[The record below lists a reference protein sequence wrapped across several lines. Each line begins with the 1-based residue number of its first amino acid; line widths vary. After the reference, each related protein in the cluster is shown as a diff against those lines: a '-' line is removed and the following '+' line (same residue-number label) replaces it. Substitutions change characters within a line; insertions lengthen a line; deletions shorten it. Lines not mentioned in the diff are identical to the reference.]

1 MSSMRPAGHTKKDS
15 EPFGKKKLGRN
26 VEVFIAREEQLSTA
40 MRNTKVSNHIKG
52 RAVWEDKQGKRGVT
66 YTRQRVDKQITEEIE
81 MANRELL
88 AIRSER
94 IKAYYT
100 NCYIAMPYQ
109 VVPGLA
115 VITLA
120 FTLTGAGIGFV
131 NRWYAKGNQKKLI
144 LRDDWD
150 HLLDARDKRLK
161 DRAAWEAVLEK
172 ERQQQH

>member
-1 MSSMRPAGHTKKDS
+1 
-15 EPFGKKKLGRN
+15 
-26 VEVFIAREEQLSTA
+26 
-40 MRNTKVSNHIKG
+40 
-52 RAVWEDKQGKRGVT
+52 
-66 YTRQRVDKQITEEIE
+66 

-100 NCYIAMPYQ
+100 NCYIAWEQELNARGLALKVVAQVHYRADYSWFGRMPYQ